1 MTGKMVRLKALWG
14 RAKEILRENG
24 LLVLLKSSIMFL
36 IIPFYERNVY
46 YLFKYSVK
54 NDANPNEAILKL
66 KMMDIK
72 CKVVTSNMDADRL
85 ESENFYFRS
94 YPTDH
99 NEDRKT
105 YSRWLDQGAIAF
117 CTFVGKDF
125 AGITWVVTSQQTQDS
140 LKTLP
145 IKVGYSNKEAFG
157 RGAWVNP
164 KYRKLGV
171 YGFTITNRDR
181 FLTDMGISVLRNV
194 VHSTDKNGRALQKTV
209 GSKRYGEARAKRILF
224 WSFWEEILE
233 NKFV

>member
-1 MTGKMVRLKALWG
+1 MIRAKVLQQ
-14 RAKEILRENG
+14 RAKEILEHDG
-24 LLVLLKSSIMFL
+24 LVELLKSGIMFF
-36 IIPFYERNVY
+36 IIPIYERNVY
-46 YLFKYSVK
+46 YLYKYNVK
-54 NDANPNEAILKL
+54 NDADPNEGILKFR
-66 KMMDIK
+66 MNDIT
-72 CKVVTSNMDADRL
+72 CKVVTSNKDADKL
-85 ESENFYFRS
+85 ESQNFYFRS

-125 AGITWVVTSQQTQDS
+125 AAITWVVTSQQTQDS

-164 KYRKLGV
+164 KYRKLGL

-181 FLTDMGISVLRNV
+181 FLTDMGISMLRNAA
-194 VHSTDKNGRALQKTV
+194 HSTDKVGRALQQTV
-209 GSKRYGEARAKRILF
+209 GSKIYGEARSKRILF
-224 WSFWEEILE
+224 WKFWGETY
-233 NKFV
+233 K